1 MSLGIAW
8 LMRHRGVPNGYST
21 ASSYQVPT
29 SLKYYLTQRVFWQV
43 LALLGLYGVEEC
55 QMVILRHLLTKCQL
69 VRNIIGRQRVFWQVL
84 ALLGI
89 YGVVECKCLFYGDF
103 LQSAK

>member
-1 MSLGIAW
+1 MSIGVAW

-29 SLKYYLTQRVFWQV
+29 SSKYYSTPMSFLV
-43 LALLGLYGVEEC
+43 GIGV
-55 QMVILRHLLTKCQL
+55 
-69 VRNIIGRQRVFWQVL
+69 IG
-84 ALLGI
+84 I
-89 YGVVECKCLFYGDF
+89 CGVGECKCLFYDDF